1 MLNSNDYIMRQ
12 IYQLSQVL
20 AKVIAAVVGLK
31 GTGHSQQV
39 LDITDDVL
47 TEQLELDLE
56 SLLEM
61 NSKEMI
67 QTLEQKEG
75 MNEENLEQIA
85 ELFYVISNTL
95 GEDQKPS
102 GKNTELLRRSL
113 DIYTHIEEQGNVYS
127 LDRNHKIQD
136 IKKQLV

>member
-12 IYQLSQVL
+12 IYQLSRVL

-31 GTGHSQQV
+31 GAGQAQQV
-39 LDITDDVL
+39 REVTDDAL
-47 TEQLELDLE
+47 IEQLELDLE
-56 SLLEM
+56 SLL
-61 NSKEMI
+61 EMI

-102 GKNTELLRRSL
+102 EKNTELLQRSL

-127 LDRNHKIQD
+127 IDRNHKIQE
-136 IKKQLV
+136 IKKLLG

>member
-12 IYQLSQVL
+12 IHQLSQVL

-31 GTGHSQQV
+31 ETGQAQQV
-39 LDITDDVL
+39 FEITNNAL
-47 TEQLELDLE
+47 NEQLELDLG

-75 MNEENLEQIA
+75 MNKENLEQMA
-85 ELFYVISNTL
+85 DLFYSIANTL
-95 GEDQKPS
+95 EEDQKWS
-102 GKNTELLRRSL
+102 GKITELLQRSL

-127 LDRNHKIQD
+127 IDRNHKIQE
-136 IKKQLV
+136 IKKLLG